1 MRSISFS
8 TKLFLWLF
16 SSVFNYAMMLRAERN
31 RSKLT
36 LAEDDLALPVHE
48 VIVVGG
54 VTHWWVCSPDIS
66 APLPY
71 QGAFREAKNDIFRM
85 PALQFYTLAVAMLT
99 KGTYSA
105 VFHEYFSI
113 ATFQP
118 FQAGLSVF
126 LSSSLVLSLSF
137 SLFLSVLQ
145 STPCSSSRNPTHHAN
160 QSLYAQHTPHNKGSS
175 RPFRASCAYHL
186 SALGQTASAEAR
198 ALWKHSFF
206 FFLYF

>member
-8 TKLFLWLF
+8 TELFLWLF
-16 SSVFNYAMMLRAERN
+16 GSVFNYAMMLRAEHN
-31 RSKLT
+31 RSKLA
-36 LAEDDLALPVHE
+36 LAEDDLALPVQK

-71 QGAFREAKNDIFRM
+71 QGAFRAAKKDIFRTL
-85 PALQFYTLAVAMLT
+85 ALQFYTLAVAMLT
-99 KGTYSA
+99 KGTYST

-126 LSSSLVLSLSF
+126 LSF
-137 SLFLSVLQ
+137 SLILLLSV
-145 STPCSSSRNPTHHAN
+145 
-160 QSLYAQHTPHNKGSS
+160 SLCATEHTM
-175 RPFRASCAYHL
+175 FQL
-186 SALGQTASAEAR
+186 
-198 ALWKHSFF
+198 
-206 FFLYF
+206 